1 MRSISKKAKTF
12 VSIATIAYGLI
23 LLYVLFFRSID
34 VTYPWGYIEYLKAM
48 HNFIPF
54 RSMYVLLTT
63 PVISGQ
69 VIIRFIVNFFGNVI
83 LFIPWGFL
91 LPVYYK
97 KANSF
102 KHFVVPTI
110 ITLFAVEAIQILT
123 MLGSFDIEDVLLNM
137 TGACFGFAG
146 YRRYF
151 LAKDKRDNL

>member
-1 MRSISKKAKTF
+1 M
-12 VSIATIAYGLI
+12 
-23 LLYVLFFRSID
+23 
-34 VTYPWGYIEYLKAM
+34 
-48 HNFIPF
+48 
-54 RSMYVLLTT
+54 
-63 PVISGQ
+63 ISGQ